1 MKRCRGYSLIELA
14 IALGIVGLL
23 ASTLL
28 IGLAAQREA
37 ADYRAA
43 QRQLDDAGE
52 ALLGFAITYGR
63 LPCPARPGLVSGQDG
78 AGIADCPAGEHGVL
92 PWVTLGLPETDPWG
106 RRLTYYAQADFTTLP
121 TAGAL
126 AGFELGTAGKGKV
139 LDAAGKET
147 AQELP
152 AIIVSHG
159 PHGSGAYLAD
169 GRQLAASG
177 EEAEN
182 ADADPIFVAHPPSTE
197 FDDLVTWV
205 VPGVLKARLVAVG
218 RLP

>member
-1 MKRCRGYSLIELA
+1 MKRSQGYSLIELA
-14 IALGIVGLL
+14 IALSIVGLL
-23 ASTLL
+23 AGTLL

-37 ADYRAA
+37 ADCRAA

-63 LPCPARPGLVSGQDG
+63 LPCPARPQLVSGQDG

-106 RRLTYYAQADFTTLP
+106 RRLTYYAQAEFTALP
-121 TAGAL
+121 TAGAQ
-126 AGFELGTAGKGKV
+126 AGFELETAGKGKV
-139 LDAAGKET
+139 LDAAGQTT
-147 AQELP
+147 AEELP
-152 AIIVSHG
+152 AIVVSHG
-159 PHGSGAYLAD
+159 PRGGGAYLGD

-182 ADADPIFVAHPPSTE
+182 ADADTRFVAHPPSKE
-197 FDDLVTWV
+197 FDDLVAWV

>member
-106 RRLTYYAQADFTTLP
+106 RRLTYYAQAEFTATP
-121 TAGAL
+121 TAGAQ
-126 AGFELGTAGKGKV
+126 AGFELETAGKGKV
-139 LDAAGKET
+139 LDAAGQTT
-147 AQELP
+147 AEELP
-152 AIIVSHG
+152 AIVVSHG
-159 PHGSGAYLAD
+159 RRGNGAYLGD

-182 ADADPIFVAHPPSTE
+182 ADADTRFVAHPPSTE
-197 FDDLVTWV
+197 FDDLVAWV

>member
-1 MKRCRGYSLIELA
+1 MKRSQGYSLIELA
-14 IALGIVGLL
+14 IALSIVGLL

-63 LPCPARPGLVSGQDG
+63 LPCPARPGLVSGQEG
-78 AGIADCPAGEHGVL
+78 AGIADCAAGEHGVL
-92 PWVTLGLPETDPWG
+92 PWVTLGLPESDPWG
-106 RRLTYYAQADFTTLP
+106 RRLTYYAQAEFTVPP
-121 TAGAL
+121 TAGAQ
-126 AGFELGTAGKGKV
+126 AGFELETAGKGKV
-139 LDAAGKET
+139 LDAAGHPT
-147 AQELP
+147 AEELP
-152 AIIVSHG
+152 AIVVSHG
-159 PHGSGAYLAD
+159 LRGGGAYLGD
-169 GRQLAASG
+169 GRQLAASS

-182 ADADPIFVAHPPSTE
+182 ADADSNFVAHLPNKE
-197 FDDLVTWV
+197 FDDLLTWV
-205 VPGVLKARLVAVG
+205 VPGVLKARLVAAG